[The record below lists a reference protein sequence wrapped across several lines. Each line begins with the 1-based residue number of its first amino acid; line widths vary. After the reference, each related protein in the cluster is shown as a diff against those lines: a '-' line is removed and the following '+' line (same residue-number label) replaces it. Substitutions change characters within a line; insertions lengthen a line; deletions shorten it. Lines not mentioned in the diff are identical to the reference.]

1 MSDETNTVQL
11 KYPIP
16 IPKEGGG
23 NINVSELT
31 LGRLKAKH
39 LRLLPNNFMDSDGQL
54 APQDILPILAG
65 LADIPIESVDEIDII
80 DLIEVAES
88 LQGFLELSLETGKK

>member
-1 MSDETNTVQL
+1 MTESNIVQL

-23 NINVSELT
+23 FVNIGELT

-39 LRLLPNNFMDSDGQL
+39 LRLLPDNFMDNEGQL

-65 LADIPIESVDEIDII
+65 LADIPIEAVDEIDMS

-88 LQGFLELSLETGKK
+88 LQGFLEQSLETGKK